1 MFTPSSFLR
10 PPQRLRQ
17 AAAAATLGLAAL
29 AHAQSVTVDLPAQPL
44 AQSLNALARQSGVQ
58 IVFITE
64 VTQGLQAPAV
74 RGTLDVREALDRLVA
89 RTGLVVRAQDARTF
103 TVEQAASTGAAAQPL
118 GAAGGGAAGSAT
130 LGEVRVQAARGED
143 TAYYAPSSAS
153 GTKTEAP
160 LRDVPQTIDVIP
172 QQVLRDQGAL
182 SLQDALRNVAGVG
195 LSHGDGQR
203 DQVSIRGFT
212 SIGDQFV
219 DGFRDDALYFRDL
232 SNIERVEVVKGP
244 AAVLYGRGSSGGLV
258 NRVTKK
264 PGVDVSDVALTVGS
278 WADKRAEFDVG
289 RAPAGSDWS
298 WRVTGAAEDANSYR
312 SQQFLERQTIAPSV
326 LWKPDGATS
335 LMLQAEWLRDKRVTD
350 FGIPAYRGRPVDVN
364 PRTYFGSANA
374 RDADTSESTVGSFT
388 ATFNH
393 RFSDTL
399 RVRNALRYYHYEL
412 DRQNTLPAG
421 TTNEAAG
428 TVALTRSGVDRFEHG
443 VFNQTEL
450 IQNLRTGSVEHELLY
465 GLELGQQNKDALSY
479 TGGTLATVN
488 LWNPVL
494 PVAPLNGG
502 GAVSASALNRYTT
515 RALYVQDQVTL
526 SPQWKVLAGL
536 RYDRFGQETDN
547 RLAGQSDFDRTD
559 TTWSPRVGL
568 VWQPSSTQSYYVSVS
583 RSYQPSAEMFAL
595 SSTNAA
601 IKPEQTTN
609 YEIGAKFDLLEGRAT
624 ATASLF
630 QLERTDIKTTNPA
643 APTQLIP
650 IGTQRT
656 RGLELSLAGELR
668 PGTQATVSYAYLDA
682 RVTES
687 NTVDAGQSVQGK
699 RATITPKN
707 ALSAWLSQRLGDA
720 WTVGAGVNYV
730 GARFANPGNTVT
742 LPSYAVVDAMA
753 QYRIGPA
760 TTLQLNLRNLFDRTY
775 IVSAHGSSPNLN
787 LPGAPRN
794 ASLTLR
800 HSF

>member
-1 MFTPSSFLR
+1 MSTPFLRR
-10 PPQRLRQ
+10 PPQRLRL
-17 AAAAATLGLAAL
+17 AAAAAALSFAAL
-29 AHAQSVTVDLPAQPL
+29 AHAQSVAVDLPAQPL
-44 AQSLNALARQSGVQ
+44 AQSLNALARQGGVQ

-74 RGTLDVREALDRLVA
+74 RGTLDVREALERLVA
-89 RTGLVVRAQDARTF
+89 RSGLVVRAQDARTF
-103 TVEQAASTGAAAQPL
+103 TVERAATSGNPATGAA
-118 GAAGGGAAGSAT
+118 GAAGMT
-130 LGEVRVQAARGED
+130 LGEVRVQAARGAED

-160 LRDVPQTIDVIP
+160 LRDVPQTINVIP
-172 QQVLRDQGAL
+172 QQVLRDQAAT
-182 SLQDALRNVAGVG
+182 SLQDTLRNVAGVG

-264 PGVDVSDVALTVGS
+264 PGVDVSDVAVSVGS

-312 SQQFLERQTIAPSV
+312 SQQFLKRQTISPSV
-326 LWKPDGATS
+326 LWKPGADTS
-335 LMLQAEWLRDKRVTD
+335 LMLQAEWLRDERVTD
-350 FGIPAYRGRPVDVN
+350 FGIPALRGRPVNVS
-364 PRTYFGSANA
+364 PSTYYGSANA

-393 RFSDTL
+393 RFSDSL

-421 TTNEAAG
+421 TTNDAAG

-450 IQNLRTGSVEHELLY
+450 IQNLRTGSVAHELLY
-465 GLELGQQNKDALSY
+465 GLELGQQNKDALTY
-479 TGGTLATVN
+479 TGGTVATVN
-488 LWNPVL
+488 VLNPVL
-494 PVAPLNGG
+494 PVVALNGG
-502 GAVSASALNRYTT
+502 GALTGSTLNRYDT
-515 RALYVQDQVTL
+515 RALYVQDQITFT
-526 SPQWKVLAGL
+526 PQWKVLAGL
-536 RYDRFGQETDN
+536 RYDRFGQDTDN
-547 RLAGQSDFDRTD
+547 RLAGQSDFGRSDS
-559 TTWSPRVGL
+559 TWSPRLGV
-568 VWQPSSTQSYYVSVS
+568 VWQPDSVQSYYVSVS

-595 SSTNAA
+595 SATNAA
-601 IKPEQTTN
+601 IEPEQTTN
-609 YEIGAKFDLLEGRAT
+609 YEVGTKWELLDGRAT

-630 QLERTDIKTTNPA
+630 QLERTDIKTTDPA
-643 APTQLIP
+643 QPTRLIP

-682 RVTES
+682 RVVRS
-687 NTVDAGQSVQGK
+687 NTTDAGQPVQGK
-699 RATITPKN
+699 RATITPRN
-707 ALSAWLSQRLGDA
+707 AFSAWITQALGEA
-720 WTVGAGVNYV
+720 WSVGGGVSYV

-742 LPSYAVVDAMA
+742 LPGYAVVDAMA
-753 QYRIGPA
+753 QYRIGRA
-760 TTLQLNLRNLFDRTY
+760 TTVQLNVRNLFDREY

-794 ASLTLR
+794 ATVTLR

>member
-1 MFTPSSFLR
+1 MNPSPTVTGL
-10 PPQRLRQ
+10 PRLRIAAL
-17 AAAAATLGLAAL
+17 AAALCIAGL
-29 AHAQSVTVDLPAQPL
+29 AHAQPLAVDLPAQPL
-44 AQSLNALARQSGVQ
+44 AQSLNALARQSGAQ
-58 IVFITE
+58 IIFLTDVA
-64 VTQGLQAPAV
+64 QGLQAPAL
-74 RGTLDVREALDRLVA
+74 RGTLEVREALQRLLA
-89 RTGLVVRAQDARTF
+89 GSGLQVRAQDERTF
-103 TVEQAASTGAAAQPL
+103 TVERSGGPAASS
-118 GAAGGGAAGSAT
+118 GAAGAVMA
-130 LGEVRVQAARGED
+130 EVRVLASRAED
-143 TAYYAPSSAS
+143 TAYYAPSAAS

-160 LRDVPQTIDVIP
+160 LRDVPQTINVIP
-172 QQVLRDQGAL
+172 QQVMRDQAAT
-182 SLQDALRNVAGVG
+182 SLQDTLRNVAGIG

-232 SNIERVEVVKGP
+232 SNIERVEVIKGP

-264 PGVDVSDVALTVGS
+264 PGVNVSDVAVSIGS

-289 RAPAGSDWS
+289 RAPEGSDWS

-312 SQQFLERQTIAPSV
+312 SQQFLKRETIAPSV
-326 LWKPDGATS
+326 MWKPDGNTS
-335 LMLQAEWLRDKRVTD
+335 LTLQAELLRDKRVTD
-350 FGIPAYRGRPVDVN
+350 FGIPAYRGRPVDVA
-364 PRTYFGSANA
+364 PGTYYGSVNA

-428 TVALTRSGVDRFEHG
+428 TVALTRSGVDRNEHG
-443 VFNQTEL
+443 IFNQTEL
-450 IQNLRTGSVEHELLY
+450 IQNFRTGSVQHEVLY

-479 TGGTLATVN
+479 SGGTLANVN

-502 GAVSASALNRYTT
+502 GTLSGSTLNRYLT
-515 RALYVQDQVTL
+515 RALYLQDQVTL
-526 SPQWKVLAGL
+526 SPQWKLLVGL

-547 RLAGQSDFDRTD
+547 RLAGQSDFSRTD
-559 TTWSPRVGL
+559 STWSPRAGL
-568 VWQPSSTQSYYVSVS
+568 VWQPDAVQSYYLSVS

-595 SSTNAA
+595 SATNVA
-601 IKPEQTTN
+601 IKPESTTN
-609 YEIGAKFDLLEGRAT
+609 YEVGGKWDLMDGKAM

-643 APTQLIP
+643 QPTQLIP

-656 RGLELSLAGELR
+656 RGLELSLSGELR
-668 PGTQATVSYAYLDA
+668 PGTQATFSYAYLDA
-682 RVTES
+682 VVTES
-687 NTVDAGQSVQGK
+687 TTVDAGQPVQGK
-699 RATITPKN
+699 RATITPRN
-707 ALSAWLSQRLGDA
+707 SLSVWLTQRLGDA
-720 WTVGAGVNYV
+720 WTVGGGLNYV
-730 GARFANPGNTVT
+730 GDRFANPGNTVT
-742 LPSYAVVDAMA
+742 LPAYTVVDAMA
-753 QYRIGPA
+753 QYRIGRA
-760 TTLQLNLRNLFDRTY
+760 TTVQLNLRNLFDRRY
-775 IVSAHGSSPNLN
+775 IVSAHGTSPNLN

-794 ASLTLR
+794 VMVTLR

>member
-1 MFTPSSFLR
+1 MNPSPTVTGL
-10 PPQRLRQ
+10 PRLRIAAL
-17 AAAAATLGLAAL
+17 AAALCIAGL
-29 AHAQSVTVDLPAQPL
+29 AHAQPLAVDLPAQPL
-44 AQSLNALARQSGVQ
+44 AQSLNALARQSGAQ
-58 IVFITE
+58 IIFLTDVA
-64 VTQGLQAPAV
+64 QGLQAPAL
-74 RGTLDVREALDRLVA
+74 RGTLEVREALQRLLA
-89 RTGLVVRAQDARTF
+89 GSGLQVRAQDERTF
-103 TVEQAASTGAAAQPL
+103 TVERSGGPAASSG
-118 GAAGGGAAGSAT
+118 AGGAVMA
-130 LGEVRVQAARGED
+130 EVRVLASRAED
-143 TAYYAPSSAS
+143 TAYYAPSAAS

-160 LRDVPQTIDVIP
+160 LRDVPQTINVIP
-172 QQVLRDQGAL
+172 QQVMRDQAAT
-182 SLQDALRNVAGVG
+182 SLQDTLRNVAGIG

-264 PGVDVSDVALTVGS
+264 PGVNVSDVAVSVGS

-289 RAPAGSDWS
+289 RAPEGSDWS

-312 SQQFLERQTIAPSV
+312 SQQFLKRETIAPSV
-326 LWKPDGATS
+326 MWKPNGNTS
-335 LMLQAEWLRDKRVTD
+335 LTLQAELLRDKRVTD
-350 FGIPAYRGRPVDVN
+350 FGIPAYRGRPVDVA
-364 PRTYFGSANA
+364 PGTYYGSANA
-374 RDADTSESTVGSFT
+374 RDADTSESTVGSLT

-428 TVALTRSGVDRFEHG
+428 TVALTRSGVDRNEHG
-443 VFNQTEL
+443 IFNQTEL
-450 IQNLRTGSVEHELLY
+450 IQNFSTGSVQHEVLY

-479 TGGTLATVN
+479 SGGTLANVN

-502 GAVSASALNRYTT
+502 GTLSGSTLNRYLT
-515 RALYVQDQVTL
+515 RALYLQDQVTL
-526 SPQWKVLAGL
+526 SPQWKLLVGL

-547 RLAGQSDFDRTD
+547 RLAGQSDFSRTD
-559 TTWSPRVGL
+559 STWSPRAGL
-568 VWQPSSTQSYYVSVS
+568 VWQPDAVQSYYLSVS

-595 SSTNAA
+595 SATNVA
-601 IKPEQTTN
+601 IKPESTTN
-609 YEIGAKFDLLEGRAT
+609 YEVGGKWDLMDGKAM

-643 APTQLIP
+643 QPTQLIP

-656 RGLELSLAGELR
+656 RGLELSLSGELR
-668 PGTQATVSYAYLDA
+668 PGTQATFSYAYLDA
-682 RVTES
+682 VVTES
-687 NTVDAGQSVQGK
+687 TTVDAGQPVQGK
-699 RATITPKN
+699 RATITPRN
-707 ALSAWLSQRLGDA
+707 SLSVWLTQRLGDA
-720 WTVGAGVNYV
+720 WTVGGGLNYV
-730 GARFANPGNTVT
+730 GDRFANPGNTVT
-742 LPSYAVVDAMA
+742 LPAYTVVDAMA
-753 QYRIGPA
+753 QYRIGRA
-760 TTLQLNLRNLFDRTY
+760 TTVQLNLRNLFDRRY
-775 IVSAHGSSPNLN
+775 IVSAHGTSPNLN

-794 ASLTLR
+794 VMVTLR